1 MNKIIIAV
9 LLGLFLA
16 FGALAAEQ
24 PIENPNQ
31 MQVQPGIPN
40 QQTGVPGQ
48 IPTQMGT
55 PGRIQTQPGIPGKM
69 QGQPGAAGTQA
80 QPVMAPKNPYPLPVL
95 LKAILEMQKKAAL
108 ALNSKQKMEI
118 RQVLIKAQGCDIDI
132 ESLRIRMKKVLNSK
146 QMNYINDLKKK
157 GKLTYMPTG
166 TPKAGKNPIV
176 AEVLSLLAQKAGI
189 KEKTATPAAT
199 SATKPS
205 AAPAPAA
212 GK

>member
-69 QGQPGAAGTQA
+69 QGQPGAA
-80 QPVMAPKNPYPLPVL
+80 
-95 LKAILEMQKKAAL
+95 AL
-108 ALNSKQKMEI
+108 
-118 RQVLIKAQGCDIDI
+118 R
-132 ESLRIRMKKVLNSK
+132 
-146 QMNYINDLKKK
+146 
-157 GKLTYMPTG
+157 
-166 TPKAGKNPIV
+166 
-176 AEVLSLLAQKAGI
+176 
-189 KEKTATPAAT
+189 
-199 SATKPS
+199 PS
-205 AAPAPAA
+205 R
-212 GK
+212 